1 MAILLKNDFNKAVKI
16 KYSFKYSLRVL
27 NILCNK
33 IGSMHEAL
41 LLITKVQWLS
51 QEKILMQLFK
61 LQVKLATVFME
72 Y

>member
-1 MAILLKNDFNKAVKI
+1 M
-16 KYSFKYSLRVL
+16 RVL

-41 LLITKVQWLS
+41 LLNTKVQWLS